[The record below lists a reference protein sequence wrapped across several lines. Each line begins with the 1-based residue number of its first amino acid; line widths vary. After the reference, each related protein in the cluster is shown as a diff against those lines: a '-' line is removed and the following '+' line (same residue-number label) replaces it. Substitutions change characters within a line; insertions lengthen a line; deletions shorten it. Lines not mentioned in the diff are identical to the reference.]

1 MRPENCGILDF
12 YEQKCKV
19 CDYGHKCA
27 IKLTIEHGKE
37 IKILSGMVGLNTAC
51 RLQTLLKAK
60 YPNLEVD
67 LDFEGA
73 HECLRMLH
81 PDWGEADFAIVG
93 DISGIQ
99 PDQFNIKEVGK
110 DWLVLVTPPDH
121 PLAEKKEVTLDDVL
135 KYPLISLSEDYG
147 IATSVIRALKESGY
161 ENVEPSMVVGDFLL
175 QLNSI
180 SNNLGIGITSM
191 IASLNAY
198 ESGMVKM
205 RLIKDLK
212 DARSVY
218 LISAFLPSES
228 ESMKEYFDF
237 MAENLEKMFEEFHQK
252 YSSLK

>member
-12 YEQKCKV
+12 YEEKCKI
-19 CDYGHKCA
+19 CDYASKCA

-37 IKILSGMVGLNTAC
+37 INILSGMVGLDTSC

-60 YPNLEVD
+60 YPNLEVN
-67 LDFEGA
+67 LDYTGA

-81 PDWGEADFAIVG
+81 PDWAEADFAIVG

-99 PDQFNIKEVGK
+99 PDEFNIKEVGK

-121 PLAEKKEVTLDDVL
+121 PLAKKKEVTIEDVI

-147 IATSVIRALKESGY
+147 IATSVIKALKESGY
-161 ENVEPSMVVGDFLL
+161 KSIEPSMVVGDFLL

-198 ESGMVKM
+198 GSGMVKM
-205 RLIKDLK
+205 RPIKDLK
-212 DARSVY
+212 DERSVY
-218 LISAFLPSES
+218 LVSAYLPSES
-228 ESMKEYFDF
+228 ESMNEYFNF
-237 MAENLEKMFEEFHQK
+237 MAENLEKMFKEYHQK